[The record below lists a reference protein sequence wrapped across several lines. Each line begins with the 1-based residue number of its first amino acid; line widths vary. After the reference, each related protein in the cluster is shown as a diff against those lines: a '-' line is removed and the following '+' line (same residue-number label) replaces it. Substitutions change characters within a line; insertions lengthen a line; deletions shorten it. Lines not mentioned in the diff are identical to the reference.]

1 MLKGKENP
9 TPARVMEKHGYQLH
23 PESAVENA
31 ALLWGFTQ
39 RPVELSTGEILQDPC
54 FHEN

>member
-9 TPARVMEKHGYQLH
+9 TPARVVEKHGYQPH

-31 ALLWGFTQ
+31 ALLWGLHSETCGTKH
-39 RPVELSTGEILQDPC
+39 RGNPPGPMLS
-54 FHEN
+54 